1 VSQGK
6 RKETRAEQTEHI
18 TRRIREVALEHIAK
32 LGVDGLSMIGVA
44 EDAGISK
51 SPLYRRY
58 DDAIDLTVDV
68 WDHQLRT
75 HLQTVL
81 DHTLRFADTG
91 DAEALT
97 WLISQIHRP
106 STESVA
112 LIECIAVARRYEY
125 LQETIEIDV
134 TRELESYV
142 QSLPQLPVD
151 ISLSYVV
158 YVLGGLFIG
167 SLLPCTEAETRDAL
181 LLWDQYLRDPSLRVD
196 REMPNT
202 VRPIPLTYPEADDP
216 TLGNLVVAATK
227 VIMRTGFENATANR
241 IARYANRAF
250 SSSYAYFD
258 SKEELMLYATEF
270 IFRDS
275 IVRNDIMFLAGDEEE
290 HIHAAASRIRE
301 LTTQS
306 ASEDARLFRI
316 EATLAA
322 RHHDELG
329 RSIRNLFKQSL
340 EQILMSTN
348 KNQKAQDEVRSVWIG
363 VRTAGFGHNVF
374 GLVATG
380 FVDVDWMST
389 ARAAALVVSNHAMKN
404 YRADVLKEMAS

>member
-1 VSQGK
+1 
-6 RKETRAEQTEHI
+6 
-18 TRRIREVALEHIAK
+18 
-32 LGVDGLSMIGVA
+32 
-44 EDAGISK
+44 
-51 SPLYRRY
+51 
-58 DDAIDLTVDV
+58 
-68 WDHQLRT
+68 
-75 HLQTVL
+75 
-81 DHTLRFADTG
+81 
-91 DAEALT
+91 
-97 WLISQIHRP
+97 
-106 STESVA
+106 
-112 LIECIAVARRYEY
+112 
-125 LQETIEIDV
+125 
-134 TRELESYV
+134 
-142 QSLPQLPVD
+142 
-151 ISLSYVV
+151 
-158 YVLGGLFIG
+158 
-167 SLLPCTEAETRDAL
+167 
-181 LLWDQYLRDPSLRVD
+181 
-196 REMPNT
+196 MPNT

-270 IFRDS
+270 MFRDS

-363 VRTAGFGHNVF
+363 VRIVGFGHNVF

-380 FVDVDWMST
+380 YADVNWMST
-389 ARAAALVVSNHAMKN
+389 ARVAALVVRDHAMKN